1 MTAPAS
7 LMGTSKGSA
16 SIRLVTD
23 SVSDVQQANI
33 LMSNENPPRACLAD
47 FGFMTMV
54 FDPSQPMSCSA
65 QLEGGT
71 LMFMS
76 PELLV
81 PSNFGFAESKPTP
94 EADIYAFGL
103 VIHQVCDHDRGHPPF
118 AYTFQ
123 VLTGELPFP
132 RLGVA
137 EIAVKVL
144 GGVRP
149 NKPENAS
156 NIGFSDS
163 LWSFARRC
171 WDHRMGLRPKAAE
184 VVSQLKR
191 AATDWDKVM
200 PPCAQ
205 AEDVVS
211 TLGPASDSAAHGK
224 LQILI
229 LP

>member
-1 MTAPAS
+1 MTS
-7 LMGTSKGSA
+7 SVSYTGTSKGSV
-16 SIRLVTD
+16 SLRLVGD
-23 SVSDVQQANI
+23 SFFYAQQANI
-33 LMSNENPPRACLAD
+33 LMSNDDPPRACLAD

-54 FDPSQPMSCSA
+54 LDPGQPMCCSA

-71 LMFMS
+71 VMFMS

-81 PSNFGFAESKPTP
+81 PSMFGFTESIPTP
-94 EADIYAFGL
+94 EADVYAFGL
-103 VIHQVCDHDRGHPPF
+103 VIHQVCDHDRGHLPF

-184 VVSQLKR
+184 VVSQLER

-205 AEDVVS
+205 AEDVAS